1 MSLVI
6 ITPSHV
12 NSGDRLQYAEKSL
25 HSLQAAIGTDFT
37 HIVVNDIPRNAGKG
51 IFQSLKLPDLNY
63 YRQVK
68 AVYSQ
73 ANIRLVHRLGKGSV
87 SATLRAVREA
97 KKCGA
102 SLVFIHLDDNIYIPK
117 LKEIFQHSCD
127 AFTQDSELMEIRA
140 TGYPILSRA
149 CTTELGNCSQIQI
162 SKDEICFDQ
171 VRLHPIRRKDYTLW
185 QTLYHANIM
194 DGQYWALPM
203 WSTIYR
209 ADFLEKLLTYDVV
222 HTMKRLG
229 EVELYYK
236 NKDNWQVALPH
247 FSGKLG
253 YINMQ
258 FGGLEMHRNKNWQE
272 LISLPNTAVR

>member
-6 ITPSHV
+6 ITPSYI
-12 NSGDRLQYAEKSL
+12 NSGDRLRHAEKSL
-25 HSLQAAIGTDFT
+25 HSLQGAIGTDFL
-37 HIVVNDIPRNAGKG
+37 HIVVNDIPRHPGKG
-51 IFQSLKLPDLNY
+51 IFKSLELPDFNF
-63 YRQVK
+63 YRQAK
-68 AVYSQ
+68 TVYNQ
-73 ANIRLVHRLGKGSV
+73 PNICLIHRLGKGSV
-87 SATLRAVREA
+87 SATLRAVKEA
-97 KKCGA
+97 KKRSA
-102 SLVFIHLDDNIYIPK
+102 SLVFIHLDDNVYISK

-127 AFTQDSELMEIRA
+127 AFIQDPGLMEIRA

-149 CTTELGNCSQIQI
+149 CTPELGNCSQIQI
-162 SKDEICFDQ
+162 SEDEICFDQ
-171 VRLHPIRRKDYTLW
+171 VRLHPVRRKDYTLW
-185 QTLYHANIM
+185 QTLYHADIM

-209 ADFLEKLLTYDVV
+209 VEFLEKLLTFDVV
-222 HTMKRLG
+222 PTMKRLG

-236 NKDNWQVALPH
+236 NKDNWQTALQH